1 MQIGVEMFRSY
12 YFLSLVWK
20 LLSLVWKFFVF
31 VPILQRKRTISTTEQ
46 KSKENI
52 LNAGLEIFTKQ

>member
-1 MQIGVEMFRSY
+1 MFRSY

-31 VPILQRKRTISTTEQ
+31 VPILQQERKKLNRKVKKMQ
-46 KSKENI
+46 VWKSSLNSENSEENI
-52 LNAGLEIFTKQ
+52 PLQ

>member
-1 MQIGVEMFRSY
+1 MFRSY

>member
-12 YFLSLVWK
+12 YF
-20 LLSLVWKFFVF
+20 LSLVWKFFVF

-52 LNAGLEIFTKQ
+52 LNAGLEILTKQ